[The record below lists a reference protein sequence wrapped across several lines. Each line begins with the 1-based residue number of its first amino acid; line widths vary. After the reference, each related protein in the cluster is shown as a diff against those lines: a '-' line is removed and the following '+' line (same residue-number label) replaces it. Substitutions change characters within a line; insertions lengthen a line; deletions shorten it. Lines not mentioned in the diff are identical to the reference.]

1 MRERQ
6 IQRGK
11 EWLENLLEIMAIPA
25 SVEIGQITDK
35 QTAEESSWLII
46 NQENLQQKQIEVL
59 IGPKGAA
66 IDSIQYLANT
76 LFNIGIEPEEQM
88 SFTIE
93 LNGYRVERKKQLQ
106 TLTQKVAERVRQTG
120 NEIAIESLSSAERRQ
135 IHTFLQDSED
145 LATESRGQEPN
156 RHLVVRLR

>member
-6 IQRGK
+6 IERGK
-11 EWLENLLEIMAIPA
+11 EWLQKLLKIMAIPA
-25 SVEIGQITDK
+25 SVA
-35 QTAEESSWLII
+35 TASPIPQQDNEETSWLIV
-46 NQENLQQKQIEVL
+46 NHENLASKQIEAL
-59 IGPKGAA
+59 IGPKGEA

-76 LFNIGIEPEEQM
+76 LLNIGVEPGEQR

-93 LNGYRVERKKQLQ
+93 LNGYRVQRQRELQ
-106 TLTQKVAERVRQTG
+106 ALIEEVAERVRQTG
-120 NEIAIESLSSAERRQ
+120 NEEKIESLSSAERRQ
-135 IHTFLQDSED
+135 IHTLLKDSED

>member
-11 EWLENLLEIMAIPA
+11 EWLENLLEIMAISA
-25 SVEIGQITDK
+25 SVETA
-35 QTAEESSWLII
+35 QTTPQPNAEETFWLII
-46 NQENLQQKQIEVL
+46 NEENLNQKQIEAL
-59 IGPKGAA
+59 IGLKGEA

-76 LFNIGIEPEEQM
+76 LLNIGVEPEEQR

-93 LNGYRVERKKQLQ
+93 LNGYRLQ
-106 TLTQKVAERVRQTG
+106 RQRELQDLIEEVAERVRQTG
-120 NEIAIESLSSAERRQ
+120 NEVAIESLSSAERRQ
-135 IHTFLQDSED
+135 IHTLLKDSED

>member
-11 EWLENLLEIMAIPA
+11 EWLENLLEIMAISA
-25 SVEIGQITDK
+25 SVETA
-35 QTAEESSWLII
+35 QTTPQPNTEETSWLII
-46 NQENLQQKQIEVL
+46 NKENLNQKQIEAL
-59 IGPKGAA
+59 IGLRGEA

-76 LFNIGIEPEEQM
+76 LLNIGVEPEEQR

-93 LNGYRVERKKQLQ
+93 LNGYRLQ
-106 TLTQKVAERVRQTG
+106 RQRELQNLIEEVADRVRQTG
-120 NEIAIESLSSAERRQ
+120 NEVAIESLSSAERRQ
-135 IHTFLQDSED
+135 IHALLKDSED

>member
-11 EWLENLLEIMAIPA
+11 EWLENLLEIMGVPA
-25 SVEIGQITDK
+25 SVTVEQID
-35 QTAEESSWLII
+35 SSSE
-46 NQENLQQKQIEVL
+46 QENPWLTIDRNDFNQQQIEAL
-59 IGPKGAA
+59 IGPKGEA

-76 LFNIGIEPEEQM
+76 LLNIGADPQEQS
-88 SFTIE
+88 SFTVE
-93 LNGYRVERKKQLQ
+93 LDGYRAKRRKELAA
-106 TLTQKVAERVRQTG
+106 LIEEVAARVRQTG
-120 NEIAIESLSSAERRQ
+120 NEVAIESLSSAERRQ
-135 IHTFLQDSED
+135 IHTLLKDSED